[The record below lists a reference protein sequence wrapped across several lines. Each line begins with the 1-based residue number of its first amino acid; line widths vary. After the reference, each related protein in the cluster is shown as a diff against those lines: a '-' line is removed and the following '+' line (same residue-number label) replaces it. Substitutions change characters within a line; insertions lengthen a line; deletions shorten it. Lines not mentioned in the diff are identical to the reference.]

1 MSELNALG
9 VIEMYG
15 LVACI
20 EASDAMVKSAN
31 VRLLQYGEVS
41 AGMVSIIV
49 EGDVAACQA
58 SVNAGVAA
66 AQRVGGQVIASF
78 VIPRPA
84 ADTADMI
91 LNMIPQGREA
101 YKKYFG
107 GGNSSSGGNNE
118 PSPPTP
124 PAPKPPALKAAKV
137 GPAKKVEVVKAKA
150 EAPKKVEA
158 APKAPVKDVKKAE
171 PAKQPVQKE
180 EVGKVKSAPATDKK
194 QAVVTPASEGVV
206 KVKVADKVADKA
218 PSVKT
223 EDPKKTEAPKKNEV
237 VGTESVKKPAAPAKN
252 IVGNEVV
259 KSKVEPAS
267 EVKKVIA
274 EPVKVTKSEIE
285 ETEIISSVIVNERKP
300 EVEKHTEVTLK
311 AETLPIKVEENKVPA
326 PTNKSGVVSV
336 MTQLV
341 QATEGNAVTPEELD
355 KVIQYISGA
364 AKGYSWKE
372 IAKKFPLYS
381 KTKALQ
387 RKLEEAVTAGK
398 IVKTGSRYCKKPK

>member
-9 VIEMYG
+9 FIEMYG

>member
-9 VIEMYG
+9 FIEMYG

-91 LNMIPQGREA
+91 LNMIPEGRAE
-101 YKKYFG
+101 YKKHFDG
-107 GGNSSSGGNNE
+107 GGSSSGGDND

-124 PAPKPPALKAAKV
+124 PAPKPPAPAAAKAA
-137 GPAKKVEVVKAKA
+137 PDKKAEVVKPKT

-158 APKAPVKDVKKAE
+158 APKAPAKEVKKAE
-171 PAKQPVQKE
+171 PAKQPVQKKE
-180 EVGKVKSAPATDKK
+180 AEKAKVAAPAISKKSAVEPVTDV
-194 QAVVTPASEGVV
+194 AVKA
-206 KVKVADKVADKA
+206 KVAEKVADKA
-218 PSVKT
+218 PAVKA
-223 EDPKKTEAPKKNEV
+223 EEPKKVEVPKKNEV
-237 VGTESVKKPAAPAKN
+237 VDAKSVKKPTAPAKN
-252 IVGNEVV
+252 VVENEIV
-259 KSKVEPAS
+259 KTKVEPAS
-267 EVKKVIA
+267 ETKKVA
-274 EPVKVTKSEIE
+274 VEPVKATKPEVE
-285 ETEIISSVIVNERKP
+285 ETEIISSVKVNERKP
-300 EVEKHTEVTLK
+300 EAEKHTEVAVRT
-311 AETLPIKVEENKVPA
+311 ETLPIKADEAKA
-326 PTNKSGVVSV
+326 SSSTNKSGVVSV

-355 KVIQYISGA
+355 KVILYISGA

>member
-9 VIEMYG
+9 FIEMYG

-91 LNMIPQGREA
+91 LNMIPQGRAE
-101 YKKYFG
+101 YKKHFG
-107 GGNSSSGGNNE
+107 GGNSSSGGDDD

-124 PAPKPPALKAAKV
+124 PAPKPPVPAAAKAA
-137 GPAKKVEVVKAKA
+137 PAKKAEVVKPKA
-150 EAPKKVEA
+150 ETPKKVEA
-158 APKAPVKDVKKAE
+158 APKAPATEVKKTE
-171 PAKQPVQKE
+171 PAKQPVQKK
-180 EVGKVKSAPATDKK
+180 EVEKAKAVPEVSKK
-194 QAVVTPASEGVV
+194 QAAAPVAEIAKAKVTE
-206 KVKVADKVADKA
+206 KDADKA
-218 PSVKT
+218 PVVKA
-223 EDPKKTEAPKKNEV
+223 EAPKKVEEPKKIEV
-237 VGTESVKKPAAPAKN
+237 ATELAKKPAAAQPEN
-252 IVGNEVV
+252 VV
-259 KSKVEPAS
+259 EKEAVKTKVEPAP
-267 EVKKVIA
+267 EAKKVTA
-274 EPVKVTKSEIE
+274 EPVKTLKDE
-285 ETEIISSVIVNERKP
+285 EPEIISSVKVNERKP
-300 EVEKHTEVTLK
+300 EAEKHTEVAVR
-311 AETLPIKVEENKVPA
+311 AETLPLKAEEGKASVVA
-326 PTNKSGVVSV
+326 NKSGVVSV

-355 KVIQYISGA
+355 RVIQYISGA

-387 RKLEEAVTAGK
+387 KKLEEAVTAGK

>member
-9 VIEMYG
+9 FIEMYG

-84 ADTADMI
+84 TDTADMI
-91 LNMIPQGREA
+91 LNMIPQGRAE
-101 YKKYFG
+101 YKKHFG
-107 GGNSSSGGNNE
+107 GGNSSSGGDDD

-124 PAPKPPALKAAKV
+124 PAPKPPAPAAAKAA
-137 GPAKKVEVVKAKA
+137 PAKKVEVVKPKA
-150 EAPKKVEA
+150 EAPKKVDAE
-158 APKAPVKDVKKAE
+158 PKAPAKEVKKAE
-171 PAKQPVQKE
+171 PAKQPVQKKE
-180 EVGKVKSAPATDKK
+180 SEKAKAAAPEVSKK
-194 QAVVTPASEGVV
+194 QAVAPVSEVVV
-206 KVKVADKVADKA
+206 KAKVAEKVVDKA
-218 PSVKT
+218 PVAKVEES
-223 EDPKKTEAPKKNEV
+223 KKIEEPKKNEV
-237 VGTESVKKPAAPAKN
+237 VATELAKKPAVAQPKN
-252 IVGNEVV
+252 VVEKEVV
-259 KSKVEPAS
+259 KTKVEPAP
-267 EVKKVIA
+267 EVKKVTT
-274 EPVKVTKSEIE
+274 EPVITPKIE
-285 ETEIISSVIVNERKP
+285 EPEIISSVKVNERKP
-300 EVEKHTEVTLK
+300 EAKQHTEVAVR
-311 AETLPIKVEENKVPA
+311 AETLPLKAEESKA
-326 PTNKSGVVSV
+326 PVVANKSGVVSV

-372 IAKKFPLYS
+372 IGKKFPLYS

-387 RKLEEAVTAGK
+387 RKLEEAVTEGK

>member
-1 MSELNALG
+1 MSKLNALG
-9 VIEMYG
+9 FIEMYG

-31 VRLLQYGEVS
+31 VRLLQYGEIS

-66 AQRVGGQVIASF
+66 AQRVGGKVITSL
-78 VIPRPA
+78 VIPRPTE
-84 ADTADMI
+84 DTAEMI
-91 LNMIPQGREA
+91 LNMIPQGRAE
-101 YKKYFG
+101 YKKHFG
-107 GGNSSSGGNNE
+107 GGNSSSGGNE

-124 PAPKPPALKAAKV
+124 PAPKPPESSSA
-137 GPAKKVEVVKAKA
+137 AKKVSTALESKTEAAKPKV
-150 EAPKKVEA
+150 EAPKKVVTTPKQPTKEVKA
-158 APKAPVKDVKKAE
+158 APVAPAQKKVTTEAKVVPTTIE
-171 PAKQPVQKE
+171 KKQP
-180 EVGKVKSAPATDKK
+180 APF
-194 QAVVTPASEGVV
+194 VTEKAKTVE
-206 KVKVADKVADKA
+206 KAADKA
-218 PSVKT
+218 PVVKA
-223 EDPKKTEAPKKNEV
+223 EEQKKTEV
-237 VGTESVKKPAAPAKN
+237 VTTESAKKSPVSQAKSVTEKD
-252 IVGNEVV
+252 IQKV
-259 KSKVEPAS
+259 KVEPVQ
-267 EVKKVIA
+267 EVKSVTVESEKAQKTEA
-274 EPVKVTKSEIE
+274 EEP
-285 ETEIISSVIVNERKP
+285 EIISSVKVNERKP
-300 EVEKHTEVTLK
+300 EVDKTTVVSVKTETLPLK
-311 AETLPIKVEENKVPA
+311 AEEAKVAPA
-326 PTNKSGVVSV
+326 TSKSGVVSV